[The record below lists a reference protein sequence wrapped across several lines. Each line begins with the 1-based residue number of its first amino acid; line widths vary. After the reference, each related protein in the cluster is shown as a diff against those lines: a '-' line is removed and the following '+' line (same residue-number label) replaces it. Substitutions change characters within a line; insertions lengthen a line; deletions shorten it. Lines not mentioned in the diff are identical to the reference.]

1 MKARKSL
8 AALMMF
14 VALAIP
20 GSAFA
25 ADSSVGAYNDSNQV
39 AGLQEGGGSDDGG
52 SSPTTTD
59 DGGSLPFTGADL
71 GVLAAAGGFL
81 LLLGFGLR
89 RMTHGPSHA

>member
-25 ADSSVGAYNDSNQV
+25 ADSSVEAYNDSNQV
-39 AGLQEGGGSDDGG
+39 AGLQEGDGG
-52 SSPTTTD
+52 NGGTPQTTD

-71 GVLAAAGGFL
+71 GVLAGAGGFL